1 MEENQVTNGHLT
13 EEVDKVENAEPTMD
27 SEELLLNQEIP
38 RLEEGAII
46 EGTVVAVDD
55 DEIAVNVGGK
65 SDYTIPL
72 AELTSEKVE
81 SAREIVQ
88 VGEKIKVMVLKA
100 GDEKTRLS
108 KRKAEEEEAWQQLKE
123 AFEQRQRVSGKIV
136 RAIKGGLAGQHQRS
150 HCLSSCFPCGS
161 GLR

>member
-1 MEENQVTNGHLT
+1 MLSRPWTAKSCCLT
-13 EEVDKVENAEPTMD
+13 RKFPV
-27 SEELLLNQEIP
+27 
-38 RLEEGAII
+38 EEGAII

-88 VGEKIKVMVLKA
+88 VGEKIKSYGPGKQ
-100 GDEKTRLS
+100 ETRRRWLS
-108 KRKAEEEEAWQQLKE
+108 KRKAEEEGPWQQLKE
-123 AFEQRQRVSGKIV
+123 KRSNSANGCLVKLSG
-136 RAIKGGLAGQHQRS
+136 RSRGGLQVNINGLIAFLPASHADLGYVKRSDHAGRLRS
-150 HCLSSCFPCGS
+150 EVLCD
-161 GLR
+161 